1 MTQFYNKSDLL
12 ILDKNI
18 PDIIST
24 HKRKKFEQVTVDINE
39 YNRNMSIIKK
49 FIREKNLIVYGGY
62 AQDQLLKSRGS
73 KGIYNSHSG
82 KDIEFYSPNYMKDLI
97 DLAKV
102 FHEKKWGGYLGIRIQ
117 EAIHGGTLTLRVN
130 GFGYVDCT
138 FMPENIY
145 KSFPFIKYKGIR
157 FVHPL
162 TKMIDFYRV
171 FTDPLISYFRLEDK
185 SEYKRFK
192 ENIKTFTLEDIIDVK
207 KTPPKINYL
216 DSDISKKIR
225 DIIVK
230 NGQSTIII
238 GAYASEYFKYKN
250 TNSSKLNVPFY
261 EIISV
266 DYIKDVH
273 HFRDELEKVKSKTN
287 FISTK
292 EYNPFFQYT
301 DRRIEFYLKDKKG
314 NEQLILIIYKLKD
327 TCVPYINL
335 PQKKLD
341 IGTYQLNLLY
351 AFSSYLKYQHFM
363 KNQVLAEFYSNMI
376 YQTITNRN
384 EFLTKNKK
392 SVIDETPFKEFIFE
406 CKGKAVDFARKST
419 IERTTAYN
427 KRGRKGPFL
436 FTYDPAHD
444 GEPDYK
450 NSRFKLPNI
459 SGMQIKNDKYLS
471 LNQKLN

>member
-1 MTQFYNKSDLL
+1 MTQFYNNSDLL
-12 ILDKNI
+12 VLDEKI

-49 FIREKNLIVYGGY
+49 FIRNRNLLVYGGY

-82 KDIEFYSPNYMKDLI
+82 KDIEFFSPNYMKDLV
-97 DLAKV
+97 DLAKE
-102 FHEKKWGGYLGIRIQ
+102 FHKKKWGGYLGISIQ
-117 EAIHGGTLTLRVN
+117 EAMHGGTLTLRVN
-130 GFGYVDCT
+130 NFGYVDCT

-145 KSFPFIKYKGIR
+145 KAFPFIKHNGMR

-171 FTDPLISYFRLEDK
+171 FTDPLLSYFRLEDK

-192 ENIKTFTLEDIIDVK
+192 ENIKSFTLEDIIDVK
-207 KTPPKINYL
+207 KTPPKMNYL

-230 NGQSTIII
+230 NGQNTIII

-250 TNSSKLNVPFY
+250 TNSSKLNIPFY
-261 EIISV
+261 EIISTN
-266 DYIKDVH
+266 YIQDVH
-273 HFRDELEKVKSKTN
+273 SIRDELEKVRSKNN
-287 FISTK
+287 FISSK
-292 EYNPFFQYT
+292 EYYPFFQYT

-351 AFSSYLKYQHFM
+351 SFSSYLKYQHFM
-363 KNQVLAEFYSNMI
+363 KNQLLADFYSNMI
-376 YQTITNRN
+376 YQMIINRN
-384 EFLTKNKK
+384 EFLKKNKK
-392 SVIDETPFKEFIFE
+392 TVIDETPFKEFVFE
-406 CKGKAVDFARKST
+406 CKGKAVDFARKSI
-419 IERTTAYN
+419 IERTNAYN
-427 KRGRKGPFL
+427 KRGRKGSFL
-436 FTYDPAHD
+436 FRYDPAND
-444 GEPDYK
+444 GDPDY
-450 NSRFKLPNI
+450 NSSRFKQQNI
-459 SGMQIKNDKYLS
+459 TGMQIKNDKYLS